1 ASGFAQIP
9 IYVWDANGNNDFC
22 LVNLRIIDNMGVGEG
37 RIAGQIMTEEGEEVE
52 GVMTELMSDSPEYPQ
67 YNMTNTNGEYAFN
80 EIPMSSDYTVSGSK
94 TDDYLNGVSTLDLL
108 LIQRHILGQEQ
119 LSSAYKM
126 IAADVNNDKDISAVD
141 MIELRKLILGVYS
154 ELPSNDSWKVVDA
167 SENLTTANPWA
178 YSESLGINDLHSEM
192 AGQDFIGVKIG
203 DVDGSVRAN
212 FNQNVSEKS
221 SNVLELTYADGEVK
235 TGEVVEVVMTS
246 GDDALFGFQFTM
258 DLNGMELVEVI
269 GNNITEGNVAVFG
282 EKMTM
287 SYNSLDA
294 LNKNGEIFTMVLK
307 ATESGQ
313 VSDMIGIN
321 SGITKAEAY
330 VGESLEVVD
339 LNMRNADGEAMFA
352 LYQNQPNPFTEYT
365 VIGYDL
371 PENGE
376 VTISFYD
383 VTGRVLSVIEKD
395 SEKGYNEVRVNRSD
409 LGANGMI
416 YYKLESKEHTATQH
430 MMLIE

>member
-1 ASGFAQIP
+1 
-9 IYVWDANGNNDFC
+9 
-22 LVNLRIIDNMGVGEG
+22 
-37 RIAGQIMTEEGEEVE
+37 
-52 GVMTELMSDSPEYPQ
+52 
-67 YNMTNTNGEYAFN
+67 
-80 EIPMSSDYTVSGSK
+80 
-94 TDDYLNGVSTLDLL
+94 
-108 LIQRHILGQEQ
+108 
-119 LSSAYKM
+119 
-126 IAADVNNDKDISAVD
+126 
-141 MIELRKLILGVYS
+141 
-154 ELPSNDSWKVVDA
+154 
-167 SENLTTANPWA
+167 
-178 YSESLGINDLHSEM
+178 
-192 AGQDFIGVKIG
+192 

-212 FNQNVSEKS
+212 YNQNVSEKS

-235 TGEVVEVVMTS
+235 AGEVVEVVMTS